1 MSDFEKEIYT
11 SLEEAKE
18 EIWKRWKNQGL
29 KEKIVEFLGDV
40 LPVFNKEP
48 KAVLGRHI
56 TSPNNELLYFGDQSA
71 RINLKQVCIEVLHDK
86 FCAMNR
92 DKLYLAKMPFL
103 RGKDKHGEIILQYRK
118 IADIKKYNGRGICD
132 VETIWGENFVVFHHR
147 ILSNIYSGIEYFDG
161 SSWYKSNGKNV
172 EKIYLRYLSLFICH
186 GVLFENFVTNAEE
199 QRFAEEVVYPAF
211 KEVEQLFGLKP
222 LVVPLLP
229 PHNASDKYWFCYSE
243 EVEKEVLRCLDSCK
257 R

>member
-18 EIWKRWKNQGL
+18 EIWKRWENKTL
-29 KEKIVEFLGDV
+29 REKVTEFMGDV
-40 LPVFNKEP
+40 PPAFSKSP
-48 KAVLGRHI
+48 GAVLGRHI
-56 TSPNNELLYFGDQSA
+56 ISPNNELLYFGKQSA
-71 RINLKQVCIEVLHDK
+71 CINLKPVCIEYLHDK
-86 FCAMNR
+86 FCAMNG

-103 RGKDKHGEIILQYRK
+103 RGQDKYGEVLFQYRK
-118 IADIKKYNGRGICD
+118 ITDIKKYEGEDICD
-132 VETIWGENFVVFHHR
+132 VETTWGEHLIDFHHR
-147 ILSNIYSGIEYFDG
+147 ILSNIHSDIEFFDV
-161 SSWYKSNGKNV
+161 SSWYKSNGGSAA
-172 EKIYLRYLSLFICH
+172 IYYQKFLMLFVCH

-222 LVVPLLP
+222 LIVPLLP

-243 EVEKEVLRCLDSCK
+243 DVEKEVLRCLDSCK